1 MLHLLTTVGSV
12 GTHHHHKCSH
22 HLSLTTADLKYRVER
37 TVTEPLAWCPGLERE
52 VVFTVYSS
60 RLASTCSSTY
70 YTAALSNTLHSGT
83 K

>member
-1 MLHLLTTVGSV
+1 MLHLLTTVG
-12 GTHHHHKCSH
+12 THHHLECSH
-22 HLSLTTADLKYRVER
+22 HLKLTTADLKYRVER

-60 RLASTCSSTY
+60 LLASTCSSTY
-70 YTAALSNTLHSGT
+70 YTAALSNTPHRGT